1 MKTLSLSVFIFLVTV
16 VSFSQNGLVQVQT
29 GSTTKINAVFFV
41 NANLGFLACDSGKIM
56 KTTNGGINWTKL
68 KPIPVFKTEDEEREF
83 WNKADSSQYFD
94 WSTAQRVVF
103 PNLKYST
110 ESISLRMPSSIL
122 DRIKAMANER
132 DVPYQSLIKMILQT
146 G

>member
-1 MKTLSLSVFIFLVTV
+1 MRRNSK
-16 VSFSQNGLVQVQT
+16 
-29 GSTTKINAVFFV
+29 K
-41 NANLGFLACDSGKIM
+41 
-56 KTTNGGINWTKL
+56 KL
-68 KPIPVFKTEDEEREF
+68 KPIPVFMSEDEEREF
-83 WNKADSSQYFD
+83 WDKADTSQYFD

-132 DVPYQSLIKMILQT
+132 DVPYQSLIKMILADRVEEEMAKYNA
-146 G
+146 GKGK

>member
-1 MKTLSLSVFIFLVTV
+1 MKSNS
-16 VSFSQNGLVQVQT
+16 
-29 GSTTKINAVFFV
+29 K
-41 NANLGFLACDSGKIM
+41 K
-56 KTTNGGINWTKL
+56 KL
-68 KPIPVFKTEDEEREF
+68 KPIPVFKTEVKERKF
-83 WNKADSSQYFD
+83 WSKEDSSKYID

-132 DVPYQSLIKMILQT
+132 DVPYQSLIKMILADRVEEEMKKYKAT
-146 G
+146 KF

>member
-1 MKTLSLSVFIFLVTV
+1 MKTSS
-16 VSFSQNGLVQVQT
+16 
-29 GSTTKINAVFFV
+29 K
-41 NANLGFLACDSGKIM
+41 K
-56 KTTNGGINWTKL
+56 KL
-68 KPIPVFKTEDEEREF
+68 KAIPVFKTEDEERKF
-83 WNKADSSQYFD
+83 WDNADTSQYFD

-132 DVPYQSLIKMILQT
+132 DVPYQSLIKMILADRVEEEMAKYKARKVKQ
-146 G
+146 